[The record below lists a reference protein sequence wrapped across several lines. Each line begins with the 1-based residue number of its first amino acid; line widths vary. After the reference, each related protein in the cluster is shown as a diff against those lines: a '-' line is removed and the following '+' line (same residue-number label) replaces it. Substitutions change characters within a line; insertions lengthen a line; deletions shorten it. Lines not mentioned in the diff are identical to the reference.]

1 MWQTGLGWGRGRYL
15 SPRFLGSRCRRWSGT
30 RGPFYSS
37 GTAGIFS
44 SPPPPLPSLL
54 WGSRIDPP
62 PKRPAPQREGQGGM
76 MTPLSPTYWVG
87 GDKLRQRG
95 LEGGPWKG
103 IQASG
108 FRLKKK
114 KKDKNRE
121 IGWPNASFQKPRAIF
136 GPFRTFL
143 SCPVKRWVPWMPCD
157 RDEVA
162 VLGGYKRAAWRCAS

>member
-1 MWQTGLGWGRGRYL
+1 MWRTGPGGGRGWYL
-15 SPRFLGSRCRRWSGT
+15 GPRFLGSRCRRWSGT

-62 PKRPAPQREGQGGM
+62 PTKRPAPQREGQGGM
-76 MTPLSPTYWVG
+76 KTPLSPTYWVD
-87 GDKLRQRG
+87 GDKGQ
-95 LEGGPWKG
+95 EGGPCKG
-103 IQASG
+103 IQVSG
-108 FRLKKK
+108 LRLKKK
-114 KKDKNRE
+114 KKGKNPE
-121 IGWPNASFQKPRAIF
+121 IGWPKASFQKPRDIF
-136 GPFRTFL
+136 GLFRTFL
-143 SCPVKRWVPWMPCD
+143 SCPVRRWVPWMPCH